1 MGLRGNSCQQ
11 ETLRNDADFE
21 RPESLGC
28 QKAIVESLA
37 PAQASAVPDHLVV
50 DARAG
55 LDDAADDVHVIGP
68 IVPLASDTTDA
79 EAEPA
84 GMVAS
89 APTLTSPEAVADDP
103 R

>member
-1 MGLRGNSCQQ
+1 VRRGRSA
-11 ETLRNDADFE
+11 RV
-21 RPESLGC
+21 PSLDRQHRVARDG
-28 QKAIVESLA
+28 VD
-37 PAQASAVPDHLVV
+37 PDHLVV

-68 IVPLASDTTDA
+68 LMPLAIDTTDA

-89 APTLTSPEAVADDP
+89 APTLASSEPPTDDP